1 MFFRTA
7 ALVLFLVTGPTIA
20 FAQLRTGSRTT
31 NTKKSKTKTVVSVEL
46 LADAMA
52 NGLTAQQWGQTF
64 EKIGYTV
71 RIRRAILKEKPEI
84 KERTRGR
91 LREVKVIGKL
101 DRSGRLIFAD
111 RTFSPSQGSKLAE
124 WLRSLEVY
132 GAQGS
137 PKGKPVW
144 GLDKAQFDILYNALS
159 PKVDADIQGK
169 TLSAALAAMKLPATY
184 PVRYTVAAKQRLG
197 TPSANRRPVRELL
210 KGHSKGTAMAL
221 ALHEYG
227 LGFRPLRTPNGGL
240 ELSIES
246 RDKVTDVWPIG
257 WDLKQQRAKTAPR
270 FFKLVPVE
278 LDKVNLVD
286 ALDGIAA
293 VTDVPI
299 HLDHFD
305 IEARGID
312 VDKIVISYPA
322 KKTSWSLLL
331 RSITTPYKLT
341 RKFRV
346 DEKGRPFV
354 WVTPLVPTRRAK

>member
-7 ALVLFLVTGPTIA
+7 ALMLFLVTIPTITL
-20 FAQLRTGSRTT
+20 AQLRTGSRAT
-31 NTKKSKTKTVVSVEL
+31 NRKTSKTRTTVSVEL
-46 LADAMA
+46 LADAQA
-52 NGLTAQQWGQTF
+52 NGLTAQQWGRTF
-64 EKIGYTV
+64 DKIGYTV

-84 KERTRGR
+84 KEQTRGR

-111 RTFSPSQGSKLAE
+111 RTFSPSQGAKLAE

-144 GLDKAQFDILYNALS
+144 GLDKSQFDILFNALS
-159 PKVDADIQGK
+159 PKVEADIQGQS
-169 TLSAALAAMKLPATY
+169 LNAAITAMKLPATY
-184 PVRYTVAAKQRLG
+184 PLRYTVAAKQRLG
-197 TPSANRRPVRELL
+197 TPSANQRPVRELL
-210 KGHSKGTAMAL
+210 KGHSKGTALAL
-221 ALHEYG
+221 ALREFG
-227 LGFRPLRTPNGGL
+227 LGFRPQRMPNGGL

-246 RDKVTDVWPIG
+246 RDKV
-257 WDLKQQRAKTAPR
+257 
-270 FFKLVPVE
+270 
-278 LDKVNLVD
+278 NLVD
-286 ALDGIAA
+286 ALTGIAT

-299 HLDHFD
+299 HLDRFD

-312 VDKIVISYPA
+312 VDRIVISYPA

-341 RKFRV
+341 RKFRI
-346 DEKGRPFV
+346 DENGRPFV
-354 WVTPLVPTRRAK
+354 WVTPLVPKRRAK